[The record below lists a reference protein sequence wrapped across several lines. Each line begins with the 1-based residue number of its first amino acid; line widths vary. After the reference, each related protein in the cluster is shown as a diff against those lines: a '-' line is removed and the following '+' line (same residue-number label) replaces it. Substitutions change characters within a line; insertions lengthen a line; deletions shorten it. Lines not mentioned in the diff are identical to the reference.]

1 MEDANCQLQFSTQTC
16 FLGVR
21 SEGGMAEVAQST
33 TDVLNGNAFG
43 KKYLADTQLLWLKD
57 MVLYTNLL
65 ALFVETFELD
75 SLGVVKSF
83 SVGQVC

>member
-1 MEDANCQLQFSTQTC
+1 M
-16 FLGVR
+16 R

-83 SVGQVC
+83 SVGQMC